1 MSDAEGPVI
10 RDRRRV
16 DPETG
21 TARPDP
27 TKQGDAVDE
36 VAGDLVEGLAAER
49 EEAQEVAADLESM
62 EAIAVA
68 EAESHR
74 ADLLRLK
81 AEFDNYRKRVERDR
95 ELVRELA
102 VAGVL
107 TDLLPV
113 LDDIDRADSHDELVG
128 GFKSV
133 ADALRGSLTRLGL
146 ESYGEAG
153 DSFDPNIHEALTHSI
168 DDELKEATC
177 VEVFQAGYRFGGRVL
192 RPARVAVAEPEA

>member
-1 MSDAEGPVI
+1 MSEAEGPVI
-10 RDRRRV
+10 RDRRRI
-16 DPETG
+16 DPDTG
-21 TARPDP
+21 AARPDQTEP
-27 TKQGDAVDE
+27 GDAVDE

-68 EAESHR
+68 EAEAHR

-102 VAGVL
+102 VSGVL

-133 ADALRGSLTRLGL
+133 AEALRGNLTRLGL

-153 DSFDPNIHEALTHSI
+153 DAFDPNIHEAMTHSI
-168 DDELKEATC
+168 DDDLKEATC
-177 VEVFQAGYRFGGRVL
+177 VEVFQPGYRFGGRVL
-192 RPARVAVAEPEA
+192 RAARVAVAEPEA